1 MRPPLALAFLLLFP
15 LATSALAQDE
25 PALSGEPARDS
36 AIELALGGDA
46 LSVAYRS
53 AFLRG
58 AGYWT
63 AGGLVNED
71 DDVAA
76 HFRWLRFAEPD
87 ANTPLGLGV
96 GLGAFGAIVD
106 VPDAELAA
114 ITLTGAADYTL
125 ALDLP
130 LRFAV
135 EASWAPDLATFGD
148 GERVIDLLARVEADL
163 STWATAFVGYRHL
176 EVDLDGEK
184 DPELDSALHAGVRL
198 GF

>member
-1 MRPPLALAFLLLFP
+1 MRPPLALAFLLLLP
-15 LATSALAQDE
+15 LATPALAQDE
-25 PALSGEPARDS
+25 PALSGEPAQKR

-87 ANTPLGLGV
+87 AATPLGLGV
-96 GLGAFGAIVD
+96 GLGVFGAIVD

-130 LRFAV
+130 LRFTV
-135 EASWAPDLATFGD
+135 EASWAPDQA
-148 GERVIDLLARVEADL
+148 
-163 STWATAFVGYRHL
+163 
-176 EVDLDGEK
+176 
-184 DPELDSALHAGVRL
+184 VR
-198 GF
+198 